1 MMLRGWIFSCC
12 MEQHG
17 TFHFLRVHNSFI
29 HCQRKKA
36 RCVRLQKSIFNAL
49 SMNHMQLPLSER
61 RWLRIWESQWWY
73 CSHFNSVST
82 WPTYVSTIYQQHCY
96 RNALQFTFLNFSL
109 LKRYVWS
116 CLPHT
121 FLLPKPVGDP
131 DEDDWQY
138 TSDDKHFGT
147 MCFCHLRRLR
157 LQNSKWWSASGAFGL
172 VRLSVVRRYF
182 CLCVAWYLFEACRG
196 PISETRLVSSC
207 FFLLFL
213 WFLNSSRTKIPRAL

>member
-1 MMLRGWIFSCC
+1 MSVLAVLIQILHPG
-12 MEQHG
+12 
-17 TFHFLRVHNSFI
+17 
-29 HCQRKKA
+29 HCQLSAQEGKMCKITEKH
-36 RCVRLQKSIFNAL
+36 LQC
-49 SMNHMQLPLSER
+49 SEYEPHAAATFR
-61 RWLRIWESQWWY
+61 ESQWWY

-82 WPTYVSTIYQQHCY
+82 WPTHVYTIYQQHCY

-138 TSDDKHFGT
+138 TSDDKHDGT

-182 CLCVAWYLFEACRG
+182 CLCVDWYLFEACRG